1 MAHRCTC
8 RNASARRG
16 GVRGGILRTVRSACG
31 GRFRHPTGG
40 QTGTLRFRMA
50 ARPLGA
56 SHASASSLSASRGA
70 SRSRARRRI
79 CALPES
85 TCSCPHVPPLLCAA
99 CCRHSYATGGVLSVR
114 RTARCAVLVRSIRFF
129 DPRPGEAT
137 AGTLSRGSPVVG
149 WGRDRGKWT
158 PLRHRRTARAQM
170 ERARPAG
177 DDLYGRTGESTVRRG
192 KAPSTSGARVRR
204 AGGREVTGP
213 WTRGGS
219 RGPEYRCTAVRRR
232 MKFVLA
238 VPSAPDTRVP
248 RPCLHFPHFVI
259 LLVYARRG
267 GANGRVEVRPMSV
280 CSFFAAS
287 ARVQRGKL
295 RLGRARVPLGLSSSG
310 VETDGI
316 GLTRRK
322 GQGRSIHLFVATR
335 AGSARL
341 PYESGA
347 PTEYCDNAEFTQ
359 HCHGVPAFGAGA
371 PARPVPAGR
380 GCGIKQLV
388 PPPLCADW
396 RRPLLRAT
404 A

>member
-1 MAHRCTC
+1 VPSLFVPFVFSIRARERRRQEHFPAGLPSSAGDVIEASGPRCVTGALLVPRWSAHALLAT
-8 RNASARRG
+8 
-16 GVRGGILRTVRSACG
+16 IFT
-31 GRFRHPTGG
+31 
-40 QTGTLRFRMA
+40 A
-50 ARPLGA
+50 ARE
-56 SHASASSLSASRGA
+56 SRRCGVEK
-70 SRSRARRRI
+70 RRARR
-79 CALPES
+79 APGS
-85 TCSCPHVPPLLCAA
+85 GVPA
-99 CCRHSYATGGVLSVR
+99 V
-114 RTARCAVLVRSIRFF
+114 ARL
-129 DPRPGEAT
+129 
-137 AGTLSRGSPVVG
+137 RG
-149 WGRDRGKWT
+149 RG
-158 PLRHRRTARAQM
+158 
-170 ERARPAG
+170 
-177 DDLYGRTGESTVRRG
+177 
-192 KAPSTSGARVRR
+192 R
-204 AGGREVTGP
+204 AGGI
-213 WTRGGS
+213 

-380 GCGIKQLV
+380 ACGIKQLV